1 MSVSDLAQLLVAIG
15 GMVAAILGGVAGL
28 VTAIRTS
35 GRERPKAA
43 SKGAARFAKELA
55 AAAEDGELTPDEI
68 AEAIRQL
75 GTEEDGS

>member
-1 MSVSDLAQLLVAIG
+1 MSDLAQLLVAIG

-43 SKGAARFAKELA
+43 SKGATRFAKELA

-75 GTEEDGS
+75 GEEDDS